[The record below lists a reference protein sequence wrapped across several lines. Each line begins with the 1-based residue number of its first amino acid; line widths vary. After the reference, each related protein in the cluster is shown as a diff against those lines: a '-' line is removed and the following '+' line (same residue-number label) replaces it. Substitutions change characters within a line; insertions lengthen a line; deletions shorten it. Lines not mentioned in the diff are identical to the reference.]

1 MSNPWQALTH
11 ENIIDAVSNSSGVP
25 LSGLLIKR
33 NSYINRVFEL
43 EEKTSKN
50 RLIVKFYR
58 PARWTKDMILEEHAF
73 IKELLELDNHVIP
86 PLEFGGKTLF
96 EHDGIYFAVFP
107 KKGGRALD
115 EFDKEGWTNI
125 GQLIGKIH
133 MAGSSSGNSTRTIWR
148 PETATAHHVDVINSS
163 NVMPEDFLASFNSM
177 AKSFINR
184 SSSAFKEIRT
194 IKLHGDIHR
203 GNFIHRPGEGTYVV
217 DFDDMCVGP
226 AVQDMWML
234 LPDKTENCSSEIEWF
249 ISGYETFHG
258 FDRKTL
264 DLIPYLRAMRMIH
277 FASWCAVQ
285 KSDPGFETHFPEW
298 GTKKYWGQLIRDV
311 NGLMEELTL

>member
-1 MSNPWQALTH
+1 MNNPWNILTH
-11 ENIIDAVSNSSGVP
+11 DSIIDAVSSAAGEP
-25 LSGLLIKR
+25 LSALLVKR

-43 EEKTSKN
+43 EKKGSKE
-50 RLIVKFYR
+50 RLIAKFYR
-58 PARWTKDMILEEHAF
+58 PCRWTKEMILEEHSF
-73 IKELLELDNHVIP
+73 TKELLAMDNHVIP
-86 PLEFGGKTLF
+86 PLEFGDETLF
-96 EHDGIYFAVFP
+96 EYEGIYFAVFP

-115 EFDKEGWTNI
+115 EFDKDGWTNI

-133 MAGSSSGNSTRTIWR
+133 MAGSRSGISARTAWK
-148 PETATAHHVDVINSS
+148 PEIATAHHVDVINSS

-177 AKSFINR
+177 AKTFIAGA
-184 SSSAFKEIRT
+184 SSAFKDIPA

-234 LPDKTENCSSEIEWF
+234 LPDKAEIEWF
-249 ISGYETFHG
+249 ISGYETFSS
-258 FDRKTL
+258 FDRSSL
-264 DLIPYLRAMRMIH
+264 ELIRYLRAMRMIH

-285 KSDPGFETHFPEW
+285 KNDPGFETHFPEW

-311 NGLMEELTL
+311 SQLMSDDN

>member
-1 MSNPWQALTH
+1 MGNLWDPLTH
-11 ENIIDAVSNSSGVP
+11 DSVIDAVSAAAGEP
-25 LSGLLIKR
+25 LSALLIKR

-43 EEKTSKN
+43 EKKGSKE
-50 RLIVKFYR
+50 RLIAKFYR
-58 PARWTKDMILEEHAF
+58 PGRWTKEMILEEHAF
-73 IKELLELDNHVIP
+73 TKELLAMDNHVIP
-86 PLEFGGKTLF
+86 PLEFAGNTLF
-96 EHDGIYFAVFP
+96 EHDGICFAVFP

-115 EFDKEGWTNI
+115 EFDKEAWTNI

-133 MAGSSSGNSTRTIWR
+133 LAGSKAAASKRVVWKPDS
-148 PETATAHHVDVINSS
+148 ATAHHAEVINTS
-163 NVMPEDFLASFNSM
+163 NVMPEDFQASFNTITKM
-177 AKSFINR
+177 FIGR
-184 SSSAFKEIRT
+184 SSAAFKDIRP

-217 DFDDMCVGP
+217 DFDDMCIGP

-234 LPDKTENCSSEIEWF
+234 LPDKVENCASEIEWF
-249 ISGYETFHG
+249 ISGYETFYG
-258 FDRKTL
+258 FDRSSL

-285 KSDPGFETHFPEW
+285 KDDPGFETHFPEW

-311 NGLMEELTL
+311 SQLMSDDN

>member
-1 MSNPWQALTH
+1 MNNAWEPLTH
-11 ENIIDAVSNSSGVP
+11 DSIIDAVQGAAGVP

-43 EEKTSKN
+43 EEKASKQ

-58 PARWTKDMILEEHAF
+58 PDRWTKEMILEEHSF

-86 PLEFGGKTLF
+86 PLEFAGKTLF
-96 EHDGIYFAVFP
+96 EHDGISFAVFP

-115 EFDKEGWTNI
+115 EFDKEGWINI

-133 MAGSSSGNSTRTIWR
+133 LAGSKTDSSKRTVWK
-148 PETATAHHVDVINSS
+148 PEIATAHHVDVINSS
-163 NVMPEDFLASFNSM
+163 NVMPEDFLASFNAM
-177 AKSFINR
+177 AKSFISR
-184 SSSAFKEIRT
+184 SGSVFKDIRML
-194 IKLHGDIHR
+194 KLHGDIHR
-203 GNFIHRPGEGTYVV
+203 GNFIHRPGEGTYIV
-217 DFDDMCVGP
+217 DFDDMCIGP

-234 LPDKTENCSSEIEWF
+234 LPDKIENCGSEIEWF
-249 ISGYETFHG
+249 ISGYETFYG
-258 FDRKTL
+258 FDRSSL
-264 DLIPYLRAMRMIH
+264 ELIPYLRAMRMIH

-285 KSDPGFETHFPEW
+285 KNDPGFDTHFPEW

-311 NGLMEELTL
+311 LQLMSDDK